1 MCLVELG
8 YIVMVVLKLYLYR
21 RSQSITFTST
31 SNVQW
36 LLLTE
41 PTVHGTAIVIADP
54 DYVYYTTPSDV
65 QVYKFAGTSQNEYY

>member
-1 MCLVELG
+1 MIL
-8 YIVMVVLKLYLYR
+8 VLKLYLYR

-31 SNVQW
+31 SSAQW

-65 QVYKFAGTSQNEYY
+65 QVYKFSGTSQNEYC